1 MGNRLSVVPFVV
13 LVACAPRDDD
23 PATTEQRVPITMGE
37 SPIELVYISNE
48 DSDDLTV
55 IDASR
60 DSVVATIKVGS
71 RPGGVKVS
79 ADPCLA

>member
-1 MGNRLSVVPFVV
+1 
-13 LVACAPRDDD
+13 
-23 PATTEQRVPITMGE
+23 MGE

-55 IDASR
+55 IDPSR

-71 RPGGVKVS
+71 RPRGVKVS